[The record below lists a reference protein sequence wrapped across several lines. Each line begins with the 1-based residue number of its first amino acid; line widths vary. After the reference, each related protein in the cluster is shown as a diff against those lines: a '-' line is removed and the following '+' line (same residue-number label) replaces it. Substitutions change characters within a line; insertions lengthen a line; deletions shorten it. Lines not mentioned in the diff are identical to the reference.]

1 MNELQ
6 RDGSIH
12 TLNQMAICESR
23 EELVKW
29 YGLDQP
35 DIVSYTIEE
44 VVDL

>member
-23 EELVKW
+23 EELIKW
-29 YGLDQP
+29 Y
-35 DIVSYTIEE
+35 
-44 VVDL
+44 